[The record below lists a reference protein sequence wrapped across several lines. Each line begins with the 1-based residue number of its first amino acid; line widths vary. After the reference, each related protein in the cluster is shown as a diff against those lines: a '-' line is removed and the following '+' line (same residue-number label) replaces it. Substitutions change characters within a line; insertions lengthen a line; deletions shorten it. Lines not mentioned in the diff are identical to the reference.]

1 MLDYLFVFFKQ
12 KTAYGMR
19 ISDWSSDVCSS
30 DLDLPD
36 ALARHRELLAHF
48 LQRVIGVHADAKAH
62 PEHALLARG
71 ERGEHAGHRFLEV
84 GVDRGINWND
94 CVLVLD
100 EIAEVRILLVADRR
114 FQADRLLGDLHH
126 LADLLKR
133 SEEHTSNSSC
143 RERMCQ

>member
-1 MLDYLFVFFKQ
+1 
-12 KTAYGMR
+12 MR

-30 DLDLPD
+30 DL
-36 ALARHRELLAHF
+36 
-48 LQRVIGVHADAKAH
+48 
-62 PEHALLARG
+62 
-71 ERGEHAGHRFLEV
+71 HAGHRFLEV

-114 FQADRLLGDLHH
+114 FQAARLLGALHH

-133 SEEHTSNSSC
+133 HRQTPGQFLSRRFAAELVKDLAAGADPLVDRLDNVDWNAEY
-143 RERMCQ
+143 RPAGG